1 LRPTTAEHL
10 YGMKRILNDAV
21 IPRVQDTYART
32 ALQGVIAALDMLAQ
46 AGPKMAAFL
55 TWDNIETERLISE
68 FKQYVPAIQRDQISQ
83 ILESRPSAADVES
96 LDRRNSQLRTCLTEL
111 ISALSPSG
119 RSMVGPMLE
128 HLRERSKRNPYEMQT
143 ILPGAAGRQ

>member
-1 LRPTTAEHL
+1 MRPTTAEHL
-10 YGMKRILNDAV
+10 HGMKRILNDAV

-32 ALQGVIAALDMLAQ
+32 VLLGVMASLDMLAQ
-46 AGPKMAAFL
+46 AGPRMAAFL
-55 TWDNIETERLISE
+55 TWDNTEMERLISE
-68 FKQYVPAIQRDQISQ
+68 FKHYVPAIKRDQISR
-83 ILESRPSAADVES
+83 ILQSGPPVADVES

-119 RSMVGPMLE
+119 RSAAGPILD

-143 ILPGAAGRQ
+143 ILPGAARRQ